1 MIRNVTHLLANRD
14 IEVPEEDADFIDR
27 YWTKMRALR
36 ARVDESLLADNEIG
50 VIFDATGAQRD

>member
-1 MIRNVTHLLANRD
+1 MMRNVTHLLANRD
-14 IEVPEEDADFIDR
+14 IEVSEEDADFIDR